1 MNLIPLLAVFVP
13 WARTPV
19 SLFTAIYIAC
29 CVLSLEVQA
38 ITCLGIGTLRDLVPF
53 NLAAA
58 VGTTVWQLRRGAP
71 AWQWRKA
78 VSGIAPWP
86 AVVAAAALVMAVN
99 LALPVE
105 AADQYQLERIAQ
117 IERLGTLDYN
127 PSADPK
133 VNIAGAFYELML
145 ADLKQVPV
153 VGPLLLRMHG
163 ILGLLLYLVTLATVR
178 TWFSQ
183 GSSPWIRS
191 LLLIVPVIFH
201 QLVLIKNDLFFA
213 APSLVVLAWLVA
225 LEEDVSWADLL
236 WAGWL
241 TGLVVGGKGVN
252 YPLAI
257 VLVAGVWIITRRRLV
272 SATAWIAAGGAAGA
286 VCSGLVLIAVQ
297 NLQVYGDILATG
309 PMNEMT
315 RWYDSASHAAV
326 GILRFAVSLGDMGQL
341 TTRLWPNRGGWGGT
355 FGLPL
360 LWALAVILANVTRA
374 RDARRA
380 LLCAGACFFLFALG
394 FPDADLAHRIVLG
407 PGLLLLIVALQV
419 SARSPARWPRLAA
432 IPVVVLSA
440 VQIVRSAV
448 LYSWRS

>member
-1 MNLIPLLAVFVP
+1 MNLIPLLVVFVP
-13 WARTPV
+13 WARTPL
-19 SLFTAIYIAC
+19 SLFTAIYFAC

-58 VGTTVWQLRRGAP
+58 VGATVWQLRRGAP
-71 AWQWRKA
+71 AWQWRTA
-78 VSGIAPWP
+78 VGGIAPWP
-86 AVVAAAALVMAVN
+86 AIVAAAALVMAVN
-99 LALPVE
+99 LTLPVE
-105 AADQYQLERIAQ
+105 AADAYQLERIAQ
-117 IERLGTLDYN
+117 IERLGTLDYD

-145 ADLKQVPV
+145 AELKQIPL

-163 ILGLLLYLVTLATVR
+163 ILGLLLYLLTLCTVR
-178 TWFSQ
+178 TWFGQ

-191 LLLIVPVIFH
+191 LLLVVPVVFH

-225 LEEDVSWADLL
+225 REKDVSWVDLM

-257 VLVAGVWIITRRRLV
+257 VLVVGVWIIRRRRLV
-272 SATAWIAAGGAAGA
+272 SATAWLALGGAIGA

-297 NLQVYGDILATG
+297 NLQVYGDVLATG

-315 RWYDSASHAAV
+315 RWYDSPSHALV
-326 GILRFAVSLGDMGQL
+326 GVLRFAVSLGDMGQV
-341 TTRLWPNRGGWGGT
+341 TTRLWPDRGGWGGT
-355 FGLPL
+355 FGLPFV
-360 LWALAVILANVTRA
+360 WALAVILANLTAA
-374 RDARRA
+374 REARRA
-380 LLCAGACFFLFALG
+380 LLCAAACFFLFALG

-440 VQIVRSAV
+440 AQIVRSAL